1 MRILMISTDRK
12 IFEPPSEVKSR
23 MLNYASQVDEL
34 FIVILGTNRR
44 LKIEGK
50 LKYIGMT
57 RWRALFWKPARP
69 AGGSAESFDLI
80 TSQDPFETGFI
91 AWRLARQLRAKLELQ
106 IHADLGSP
114 YFWRESWLNKI
125 RFLLANFLLPKAD
138 QIRVVSQRI
147 ANYLQA
153 TSYKLQA
160 TPAVRPIVVDVEKI
174 KNAPITIDL
183 HKKYPQFSKIIL
195 MASRL
200 TREKNIRLAIEAM
213 REILKRQPKVGL
225 VIVGS
230 GPEESKLK
238 LLASSFQL
246 LENIIFESWASA
258 SILFSYYK
266 TCDLFLVTSLYEGYG
281 MTLVEAQAAGCRIV
295 STDVGVAR
303 EVGASIVSFVPKG
316 TVEAILDKIK

>member
-91 AWRLARQLRAKLELQ
+91 AWRLAHQLKTKLELQ
-106 IHADLGSP
+106 IHTDIGSP

-125 RFLLANFLLPKAD
+125 RFLLAKFLLPKAD
-138 QIRVVSQRI
+138 RIRVVSDRI
-147 ANYLQA
+147 KNYLVE
-153 TSYKLQA
+153 KLKIESSKIEI
-160 TPAVRPIVVDVEKI
+160 RPIFVDIEKI
-174 KNAPITIDL
+174 RNAPITADL
-183 HKKYPQFSKIIL
+183 RKKYPQFDKIVL

-200 TREKNIRLAIEAM
+200 TREKNINLAIDVM
-213 REILKRQPKVGL
+213 REIIKQKPKTGL

-230 GPEESKLK
+230 GPESENLKAKSEKLDLK
-238 LLASSFQL
+238 
-246 LENIIFESWASA
+246 ENVIFEPW
-258 SILFSYYK
+258 INRETLISYYK
-266 TCDLFLVTSLYEGYG
+266 T
-281 MTLVEAQAAGCRIV
+281 
-295 STDVGVAR
+295 
-303 EVGASIVSFVPKG
+303 
-316 TVEAILDKIK
+316 